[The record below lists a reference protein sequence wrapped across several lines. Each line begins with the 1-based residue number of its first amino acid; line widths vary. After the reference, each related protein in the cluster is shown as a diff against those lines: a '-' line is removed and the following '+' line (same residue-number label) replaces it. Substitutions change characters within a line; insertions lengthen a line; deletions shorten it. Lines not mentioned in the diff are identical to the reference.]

1 VQPSGSLRLS
11 QIRVLSTPV
20 REYTE
25 LWSLRLNGI
34 KARPLVDAE
43 TWLQANSGIAETAS
57 PALDRDLLARSQA
70 RPDPLPLLCLRCRVS
85 QPLEAWLQAT
95 HRQFQ
100 QTCGIELLAMATYAL
115 DDEGQQTIPNGT
127 ETPTVFSYAEI
138 ASRPKGLISPF
149 TAEVIRTYDP
159 SLCGLPHWARLKI
172 QSHNGLKAYFKENG
186 LLLISDWALLRN
198 SSPKRVRQACEDHLR
213 SASTVASLLA
223 HHRRYGPLYD
233 AAKLSHKAKTGKA
246 SGWQPD
252 GAFLKQLAPEQE
264 PERTLDEL
272 KALAKAIRQLLTGPA
287 LQSLEV
293 LAAQG
298 IQPANPASLDS
309 VTTDEPDPAE
319 LKGLINSALDRAMDQ
334 LMPAVVAGPVKNSE
348 LLRCLWVGWADGL
361 SNRSLAERCGT
372 TCGTVSKK
380 MRPTEHA
387 NAIATAAALE
397 LKRQVAFASCGSSV
411 EAAERLVTA
420 LRNHLLDPEREGDI
434 APLRRWV
441 QIYLSQP

>member
-1 VQPSGSLRLS
+1 M
-11 QIRVLSTPV
+11 

-25 LWSLRLNGI
+25 LCSLRLNGSI
-34 KARPLVDAE
+34 EARRLSEAE
-43 TWLQANSGIAETAS
+43 SWLEAQDLLAETAS
-57 PALDRDLLARSQA
+57 PAFDRDLLARSQA
-70 RPDPLPLLCLRCRVS
+70 GQETLPLLCLRCRVS
-85 QPLEAWLQAT
+85 HPLEAWLQAT
-95 HRQFQ
+95 HRLFQ
-100 QTCGIELLAMATYAL
+100 QSCGIELLAMASYAL
-115 DDEGQQTIPNGT
+115 DDEGRLTIPTGKDT
-127 ETPTVFSYAEI
+127 TSVFTYAEI
-138 ASRPKGLISPF
+138 ASRPKGLMSPF

-159 SLCGLPHWARLKI
+159 ALCGLPHWARLKI

-198 SSPKRVRQACEDHLR
+198 SSPKKVREACEDHLR

-223 HHRRYGPLYD
+223 LHRRYGPLYD
-233 AAKLSHKAKTGKA
+233 LAKLSHKAKTGKA

-252 GAFLKQLAPEQE
+252 GAFLKELAPEQE

-287 LQSLEV
+287 LQSLDV

-298 IQPANPASLDS
+298 IQPVNPATLDS

-334 LMPAVVAGPVKNSE
+334 LMPAVVGAQGKNAQ
-348 LLRCLWVGWADGL
+348 LLCCLWTGWADGL
-361 SNRSLAERCGT
+361 SNRPLAKRCGT

-387 NAIATAAALE
+387 TAIATAAALE
-397 LKRQVAFASCGSSV
+397 LKRQAAFASCGTSV

-420 LRNHLLDPEREGDI
+420 LRNHLLEPEREGDI

>member
-1 VQPSGSLRLS
+1 M
-11 QIRVLSTPV
+11 

-34 KARPLVDAE
+34 KARRLVDAE
-43 TWLQANSGIAETAS
+43 TWLHASIGIAETAS
-57 PALDRDLLARSQA
+57 PALDRDLLVRSQDE
-70 RPDPLPLLCLRCRVS
+70 PDPLPLLCLRCRVS

-100 QTCGIELLAMATYAL
+100 QTCGIELLAMAGFAL
-115 DDEGQQTIPNGT
+115 DDEGRLTIPNGT

-138 ASRPKGLISPF
+138 ASRPKGLMSPF

-159 SLCGLPHWARLKI
+159 ALCGLPHWARLKI

-213 SASTVASLLA
+213 SASTVSSFAEL
-223 HHRRYGPLYD
+223 HRRYGPLYD
-233 AAKLSHKAKTGKA
+233 EAKQSHKAKTGKA

-252 GAFLKQLAPEQE
+252 GAFLRQLAPEQE
-264 PERTLDEL
+264 PERTFDEL

-298 IQPANPASLDS
+298 IQPVNPASLDS
-309 VTTDEPDPAE
+309 VTTDEPDPVG
-319 LKGLINSALDRAMDQ
+319 LKGLIHSALDRAMDQ
-334 LMPAVVAGPVKNSE
+334 LMPAVVGEQGKNAQ
-348 LLRCLWVGWADGL
+348 LLRCLWAGWADGL
-361 SNRSLAERCGT
+361 SNRPLAERCGT

-387 NAIATAAALE
+387 TAIATAAALE
-397 LKRQVAFASCGSSV
+397 LKRQPAFSSCGASV

-420 LRNHLLDPEREGDI
+420 LRNHLLEPEREGDI

-441 QIYLSQP
+441 QTYLSQS

>member
-1 VQPSGSLRLS
+1 MKEYAELKLLKTSGLGS
-11 QIRVLSTPV
+11 RVLP
-20 REYTE
+20 
-25 LWSLRLNGI
+25 
-34 KARPLVDAE
+34 DAE
-43 TWLQANSGIAETAS
+43 KWLEENSFLAEAAS
-57 PALDRDLLARSQA
+57 SALDRDLLARSQA
-70 RPDPLPLLCLRCRVS
+70 EPDPLPLLCLRCRVS
-85 QPLEAWLQAT
+85 QPLEAWLKAT
-95 HRQFQ
+95 HAQFRQS
-100 QTCGIELLAMATYAL
+100 CGIELLAMASYAL
-115 DDEGQQTIPNGT
+115 DDEGRLTISNGK
-127 ETPTVFSYAEI
+127 EIKTPFSYAEI
-138 ASRPKGLISPF
+138 ASRPKGLMSPF

-159 SLCGLPHWARLKI
+159 ALCGLPHWARLKI

-213 SASTVASLLA
+213 SASTVSSLAEL
-223 HHRRYGPLYD
+223 HRRYGPLYD
-233 AAKLSHKAKTGKA
+233 EAKQSHKAKTGKA

-264 PERTLDEL
+264 PERTFDEL
-272 KALAKAIRQLLTGPA
+272 KALAKAIRQLMTGPA

-309 VTTDEPDPAE
+309 VTTDEPDPGE
-319 LKGLINSALDRAMDQ
+319 LKGLIHSALDRAMDQ
-334 LMPAVVAGPVKNSE
+334 LMPAVVGASGKNSE
-348 LLRCLWVGWADGL
+348 LLRCLWAGWADGL
-361 SNRSLAERCGT
+361 SNRPLAERCGT

-387 NAIATAAALE
+387 TAIATAAALE
-397 LKRQVAFASCGSSV
+397 LKRQPAFSSCGASV

-420 LRNHLLDPEREGDI
+420 LRNHLLEPEREGDI

-441 QIYLSQP
+441 QTYLSQS

>member
-1 VQPSGSLRLS
+1 M
-11 QIRVLSTPV
+11 

-25 LWSLRLNGI
+25 LCSLRLNGI
-34 KARPLVDAE
+34 KARRLSEPE
-43 TWLQANSGIAETAS
+43 TWLETQGLLAETAN
-57 PALDRDLLARSQA
+57 PALDRELLARSQA
-70 RPDPLPLLCLRCRVS
+70 APEALPLLCLRCRVS
-85 QPLEAWLQAT
+85 HPLEAWLLAT

-100 QTCGIELLAMATYAL
+100 QTRGIELLAMAGFAL
-115 DDEGQQTIPNGT
+115 DDEGRLTIPIGT
-127 ETPTVFSYAEI
+127 DTNTVFSYAEI
-138 ASRPKGLISPF
+138 ASRPKGLMSPF

-159 SLCGLPHWARLKI
+159 ALCGLPHWARLKI

-213 SASTVASLLA
+213 SASTVSSLLA
-223 HHRRYGPLYD
+223 LHLRYGPLYD
-233 AAKLSHKAKTGKA
+233 VAKLSHKAKTGKA

-252 GAFLKQLAPEQE
+252 GAFLRQLAPEQE

-272 KALAKAIRQLLTGPA
+272 KALAKAIRQLLIGPA

-298 IQPANPASLDS
+298 IQPVNPATLDS

-319 LKGLINSALDRAMDQ
+319 LKGLINSALNRAMDQ
-334 LMPAVVAGPVKNSE
+334 LMPAVVGAQGKNAQ
-348 LLRCLWVGWADGL
+348 LLCCLWAGWADGL
-361 SNRSLAERCGT
+361 SNRPLAERCGT

-387 NAIATAAALE
+387 SAIATAAALE
-397 LKRQVAFASCGSSV
+397 LKRQPAFSSCGASV

-420 LRNHLLDPEREGDI
+420 LRNHLLEPEREGDI

-441 QIYLSQP
+441 QTYLSQS